1 MTHLRQTPAA
11 RQSSKGLAR
20 IALRDAAG
28 QARLTDLRQEGS
40 AKVILPR
47 AGALAEVVFL
57 NTSGGLT
64 GGDRL
69 SYALDLGPNAR
80 AVATTQTAERAY
92 RAGDGVARVDVSLM
106 VGDCGWLD
114 WLPQETILFDGAALD
129 RRTVI
134 RLGKD
139 AGVLALEA
147 VILGR
152 AAMGEVVRKLAF
164 RDLRRIERGGK
175 LLHLEPLA
183 LDDATLGGGR
193 AVLNGARAFAS
204 LILVAPDA
212 GDRLAALRTV
222 LDEPGVDAAASSYDG
237 RLAVRM
243 LARDGLPL
251 RRQIARALAV
261 LRPHPLPRVWQ
272 N

>member
-1 MTHLRQTPAA
+1 MTHHKSLPTA
-11 RQSSKGLAR
+11 RQSSKGHAR
-20 IALRDAAG
+20 IVLRDAAG
-28 QARLTDLRQEGS
+28 RTRLADLRQEGS
-40 AKVILPR
+40 AKVMLPN

-69 SYALDLGPNAR
+69 SYAVDLGAGAR

-92 RAGDGVARVDVSLM
+92 RAGGGMARVNVSLT
-106 VGDCGWLD
+106 VGDGGWLD
-114 WLPQETILFDGAALD
+114 WLPQETIVFEGAALE
-129 RRTVI
+129 RRTTI
-134 RLGKD
+134 RLGRN
-139 AGVLALEA
+139 AGILALEA

-152 AAMGEVVRKLAF
+152 AAMGEVVRKVVF
-164 RDLRRIERGGK
+164 RDNRRIEREGK
-175 LLHLEPLA
+175 PLHVEPLA
-183 LDDATLGGGR
+183 LDAAALAGGR
-193 AVLNGARAFAS
+193 AVLNGGRAFAS

-212 GDRLAALRTV
+212 ADRLAALRAA
-222 LDEPGVDAAASSYDG
+222 LDEPCVSAAASAYDG

-243 LARDGLPL
+243 LAGDGLPL

-272 N
+272 I